1 MRSGYAFLVAYL
13 LGNFVVFARSL
24 SVARSL
30 RLSLSCSIV
39 PFQLSLLT
47 YEA

>member
-30 RLSLSCSIV
+30 RLSLSLLLYC
-39 PFQLSLLT
+39 PFSTFIIDL
-47 YEA
+47 